1 MDSQHAE
8 PPNLAGRLRHAKV
21 DEPVAA
27 LLAAAIAEELGA
39 GALRD
44 QDAAAARQ
52 LTELVE
58 AAARRTGTSAVN
70 RLVLEVLA
78 LLDEAPG
85 LRDQLALL
93 HPDLRYH

>member
-8 PPNLAGRLRHAKV
+8 PPNLAGRLRRAKV
-21 DEPVAA
+21 DERVAA

-44 QDAAAARQ
+44 RDAGAARQ

-78 LLDEAPG
+78 LLDEAPR

-93 HPDLRYH
+93 HPDLRHH

>member
-1 MDSQHAE
+1 MDTEHTE
-8 PPNLAGRLRHAKV
+8 PPNLAARLHQARV
-21 DEPVAA
+21 DDRVAA

-39 GALRD
+39 GLLRD

-52 LTELVE
+52 LTELVQ

-78 LLDEAPG
+78 LLDEAPD
-85 LRDQLALL
+85 LRNQLALL